1 MDIIYWF
8 SIVKNNL
15 EYVYEFQ
22 YEIEYED
29 LNNSLINYFADNY
42 GLDLTLAKKM
52 VEDLD
57 LLDNLR
63 DIYLDDQHFKECM
76 EEEYRDKAEDKFNE
90 SRGE

>member
-15 EYVYEFQ
+15 EYIYEFQ

-29 LNNSLINYFADNY
+29 LNKSLIRYFADNY
-42 GLDLTLAKKM
+42 GLDLMLAKQM

-76 EEEYRDKAEDKFNE
+76 EEEYREKAEDKFNE

>member
-8 SIVKNNL
+8 SIIKNNL

-29 LNNSLINYFADNY
+29 LNKSLIRYFADNY
-42 GLDLTLAKKM
+42 GLDLVLAKQM

-76 EEEYRDKAEDKFNE
+76 EEEYYEKAKDKFNE

>member
-1 MDIIYWF
+1 MYINYWF
-8 SIVKNNL
+8 SICKYNL
-15 EYVYEFQ
+15 DYVYEFQ

-29 LNNSLINYFADNY
+29 LNNSLIEYFADDY
-42 GLDLTLAKKM
+42 GLDLSLARKM

-63 DIYLDDQHFKECM
+63 DVYLDDQHFKECM
-76 EEEYRDKAEDKFNE
+76 EEEYYEKAKDKFNE

>member
-29 LNNSLINYFADNY
+29 LNKSLIRYFADNY